1 MQRYTPTILSFKL
14 LWDKAIV
21 LVLPHYRIL
30 PFVSKIS
37 CPGML
42 VTCLWITQRR
52 LKSFTSRF
60 TQRLNQF
67 LPSRLEIVQSLQVV
81 KSRALGS
88 HLTAFSL
95 LKLTS
100 TTFVALLHV
109 LFTTSEKLGT
119 SYLDLLRNVLFVH
132 FFFSKL
138 DSCNSILHGLPSYEL
153 EKLQRLQNT
162 TARLTVRAKCRLV
175 ITPVWRV
182 YTGSQWKKE
191 LFLKFSWSR
200 TKSSMALL
208 QPI

>member
-88 HLTAFSL
+88 YLTAFSL

-109 LFTTSEKLGT
+109 LFTTSEKLRT

-132 FFFSKL
+132 LIFFFKTWF
-138 DSCNSILHGLPSYEL
+138 
-153 EKLQRLQNT
+153 LQQHSSRPTLLRVRKT
-162 TARLTVRAKCRLV
+162 TTIAKYNREANC
-175 ITPVWRV
+175 
-182 YTGSQWKKE
+182 
-191 LFLKFSWSR
+191 
-200 TKSSMALL
+200 
-208 QPI
+208 

>member
-1 MQRYTPTILSFKL
+1 MEEYNKSCGANNHTSLLSH
-14 LWDKAIV
+14 AQ
-21 LVLPHYRIL
+21 
-30 PFVSKIS
+30 S
-37 CPGML
+37 
-42 VTCLWITQRR
+42 
-52 LKSFTSRF
+52 
-60 TQRLNQF
+60 QF

-132 FFFSKL
+132 LSFFSKL
-138 DSCNSILHGLPSYEL
+138 DSCNSILHGLPSHEL

-175 ITPVWRV
+175 ITPV
-182 YTGSQWKKE
+182 
-191 LFLKFSWSR
+191 
-200 TKSSMALL
+200 
-208 QPI
+208 